1 MRLLI
6 VEDEKFI
13 LEPLVQ
19 ALEKQN
25 YAVDK
30 ALDGESGYSL
40 AMQNQYDCIILD
52 LNLPKMSGIDLAKK
66 LRENHKNYPILM
78 LTAKSGKENVLE
90 GFGAGTDDYMTK
102 PFDFQELLF
111 RIQAI
116 IRRNM
121 NYKEDIVE
129 INDLYINFQQRLII
143 KNNQEIILN
152 NKEYGILEYLLK
164 KRGEIISQEELLEHV
179 WDREID
185 MFTQTVRTNIKTLRK
200 KIDKDKKI
208 IHTIIG
214 KGYVIR

>member
-52 LNLPKMSGIDLAKK
+52 LNLPKMSGIALAKK

-102 PFDFQELLF
+102 PFNFQELLF

-129 INDLYINFQQRLII
+129 INDLYINFQQRLIK